1 MLLYFQNNSPL
12 QPQDI
17 SLITTNQEGKI
28 PPSIVQGL
36 QCFFESIQRHGLG
49 MMKLM
54 ADSGKNPIREV
65 GQDPGLLV
73 KGFKS
78 RFAYEMLATY
88 PSLVVSQM
96 VDKETPKYQISA
108 LTAFFET
115 SIGTPLEVNGS
126 RNSLK
131 TLGKDITSI
140 TDFAYTSRAAFLPFM
155 CRNYLGW
162 LVINGDE
169 KDPVKK
175 AGLGGLAGLMSSPLD
190 SLGNM
195 AMLTSD
201 SSKTLTQT
209 YLEAVKKIKF
219 TDMVKAAPIRFVASA
234 VTTVVLSNQTKEF
247 LSEVLNPLYQAAMR
261 SEPKNPQTNIEA
273 ISTAKLIKELEQVNE
288 R

>member
-1 MLLYFQNNSPL
+1 
-12 QPQDI
+12 
-17 SLITTNQEGKI
+17 
-28 PPSIVQGL
+28 
-36 QCFFESIQRHGLG
+36 

-131 TLGKDITSI
+131 SLGKDIASPK
-140 TDFAYTSRAAFLPFM
+140 DFAHTTRAAFLPFL

-190 SLGNM
+190 SLGNR

-201 SSKTLTQT
+201 SSKTLAET
-209 YLEAVKKIKF
+209 YLEAAKKIKVA
-219 TDMVKAAPIRFVASA
+219 DMAKAAPIRFVASA
-234 VTTVVLSNQTKEF
+234 VTAIVLSNQTKEF
-247 LSEVLNPLYQAAMR
+247 LSEVLNPVYQAALH
-261 SEPKNPQTNIEA
+261 SESKNPQTQIKA
-273 ISTAKLIKELEQVNE
+273 TSMDKFIKELEQVNE